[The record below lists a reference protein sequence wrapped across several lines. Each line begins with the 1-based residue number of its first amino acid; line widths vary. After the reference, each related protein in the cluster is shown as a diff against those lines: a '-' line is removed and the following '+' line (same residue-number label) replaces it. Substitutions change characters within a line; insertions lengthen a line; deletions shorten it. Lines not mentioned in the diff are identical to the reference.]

1 MLLILKVL
9 LPFTFINIDILN
21 ISAIK
26 TLLVFKEIQSTRLR
40 FKVFLCLDCQR
51 KLSSPKDAEIIG

>member
-40 FKVFLCLDCQR
+40 FKVFSLFR
-51 KLSSPKDAEIIG
+51 LSKKVKQP